1 MTIWSMLEIEPT
13 DELAIIKKAYAKK
26 LKSHH
31 PEDDP
36 EGYQQLREAYDTA
49 VKWARSGQRIA
60 STVPSFVGEDKKEI
74 AEAISKEIEEMVIQ
88 AEKVI
93 RVDEA
98 EEEEGEEEEQE
109 VEEVDTEEE
118 VEGATSIP
126 HENEWALFRP
136 LPIQLDADLQ
146 EQPADIFDRQI
157 RELYADFSRRIKQAS
172 WHSLLNE
179 DFMWSIEH
187 RDRLRDKL
195 MLFLDQHRN
204 LPHAVWE
211 ALDSF
216 FHFRED
222 KEIFL
227 QRFDKKLVEYILGQV
242 DGSLEMRY
250 ECFLL
255 QESLEFDIEH
265 YLNLRQSAQFMLMED
280 KHTEAGQLL
289 DEANKLFQNDP
300 DLQLM
305 RAKYCLDTADYMEAL
320 VCLDRVTTMWPN
332 ERDGYL
338 LRGRLLYYLQ
348 RYEEAMKDCE
358 CLLQEDAGNR
368 DVQCL
373 ILECKI
379 ACSQIEE
386 ALTQTE
392 TNEPK
397 KDEFIH
403 FRYLANKSMLN
414 NKKLYPQRL
423 RISSL
428 VTIGKNI
435 IRPILF
441 YLLVF
446 LKLSWFYM
454 LVYTI
459 CYFSVSE
466 LPPLV
471 NAVFILIILWKIR
484 NICKTAYLFSN

>member
-98 EEEEGEEEEQE
+98 EEEEGEEKA
-109 VEEVDTEEE
+109 
-118 VEGATSIP
+118 EGATFIP
-126 HENEWALFRP
+126 HENEWTLFRP
-136 LPIQLDADLQ
+136 HPIQLDADLQ
-146 EQPADIFDRQI
+146 EQPAAIFDRQI

-204 LPHAVWE
+204 LPYAVWE

-227 QRFDKKLVEYILGQV
+227 QRYDNKLVEYILGQV

-255 QESLEFDIEH
+255 QASLEFDIEH
-265 YLNLRQSAQFMLMED
+265 YLNLRRSAQFMLMED

-320 VCLDRVTTMWPN
+320 VCLNQVTTMWPN

-358 CLLQEDAGNR
+358 YLLQEDAGNR

-379 ACSQIEE
+379 ARSQTEE

-397 KDEFIH
+397 KDEFVH
-403 FRYLANKSMLN
+403 FRYLANKYMLK

-435 IRPILF
+435 IGPILF

-446 LKLSWFYM
+446 LKLSWFYI